1 MDDGFGGREGDDL
14 GRGLGGGLTGLADEM
29 NMKTDGKRARET
41 QVDGA
46 QEKT

>member
-1 MDDGFGGREGDDL
+1 MGC
-14 GRGLGGGLTGLADEM
+14 GLGAGLTGPADEM
-29 NMKTDGKRARET
+29 DKRDGKRGRET